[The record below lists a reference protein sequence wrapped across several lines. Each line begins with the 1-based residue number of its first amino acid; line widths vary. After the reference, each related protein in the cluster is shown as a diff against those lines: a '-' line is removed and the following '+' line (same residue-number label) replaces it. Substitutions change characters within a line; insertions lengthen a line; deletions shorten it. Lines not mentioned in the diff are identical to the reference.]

1 MSTQSTNNTTEATS
15 PTGDIKVFIDA
26 FNKDFDTQ
34 LKSLLDAQQNYK
46 NVYADAIKIS
56 TPKKGRW
63 PLGGSTLVDGN
74 TGAVDTSD
82 LGSDPK
88 VVTIGDLFKYTFP
101 DINSDKIVKPDRYS
115 KEYAG
120 WAKDLKL
127 SEDEKIKTMY
137 DTISNGISSNR
148 KIEIYQSLKKPGI
161 TNPSL
166 WSPGQ
171 YYFDVFMMV
180 MLSPIGPLKDPSDAN
195 AGRGAFGGNIIEGG
209 GWEKGWLKAN
219 GGSASVSNF
228 SADALGATGSFGYIA
243 FYEIIEG
250 GYVGSGVKYRMI
262 DLTDID
268 IHLDDV
274 ETTPPKSFPSLFT
287 QYRTGPLSEFISVE
301 NSKINL
307 KDPLFRIHEGIIKN
321 PADKEIEISDVKALT
336 DLTGYKF
343 VGYYEHMLLYKAFI
357 QAGDNYKSV
366 VLPVRN
372 PEEPQPVQGPVTVLA
387 KNVAPTAVGEV
398 QFKFNVEKIDTF
410 IVVGGTVSPPLEFI
424 IVPNDGTKYIIDT
437 PDVFNNDGDLGDE
450 YVEGDFT
457 AGEELD
463 IVYDEAIAMTNNFDY
478 QSSTTT
484 TTNSGDTNTEDNN
497 INLPNV
503 SPGEQG
509 KHLYD
514 FIQKRVKNGYKYL
527 GTPVY
532 NVSMADVS
540 KLLSI
545 TKKYGIPLEWVA
557 NLINHESAGTWNPSI
572 RNSIGATGLIQFM
585 TNISG
590 KRMTYA
596 KADGSEPVD
605 TDALRSM
612 SFSKHLDYVDGFLS
626 RGTKK
631 RLNNGKVKKEYTQ
644 TDIFMTIFYPA
655 AVGKPSFTFPG
666 SVQKANGGI
675 THPIDYT
682 KKACNKN
689 SPFPS
694 VPDDLVTYV
703 AKLGNGLIENSNV
716 A

>member
-1 MSTQSTNNTTEATS
+1 MSTQSTTTTTTTATA

-26 FNKDFDTQ
+26 FNKDFDLK
-34 LKSLLDAQQNYK
+34 LKSLLDNQQNYK
-46 NVYADAIKIS
+46 NVYADAIKIT
-56 TPKKGRW
+56 TPKTGPW
-63 PLGGSTLVDGN
+63 PN
-74 TGAVDTSD
+74 
-82 LGSDPK
+82 DPK

-101 DINSDKIVKPDRYS
+101 DIESDNVITPDNRSLADDPKKREDYF
-115 KEYAG
+115 G
-120 WAKDLKL
+120 WTKDLKD
-127 SEDEKIKTMY
+127 SKDEKISKMY
-137 DTISNGISSNR
+137 STISNGIRSN
-148 KIEIYQSLKKPGI
+148 KDIQNYQGLKKPGI

-171 YYFDVFMMV
+171 YYFDVFMSV
-180 MLSPIGPLKDPSDAN
+180 MISPSGPLKDPRQD
-195 AGRGAFGGNIIEGG
+195 
-209 GWEKGWLKAN
+209 N
-219 GGSASVSNF
+219 GGS
-228 SADALGATGSFGYIA
+228 DGSFGDFAKTHGGSVSVSFFDASGEVELSKRDDPADPKLDYYE
-243 FYEIIEG
+243 FYEVLDS
-250 GYVGSGVKYRMI
+250 GYDNGIKSRMSSKTGVSI
-262 DLTDID
+262 GLGDQSPS
-268 IHLDDV
+268 
-274 ETTPPKSFPSLFT
+274 TPISFSSLKT
-287 QYRTGPLSEFISVE
+287 QYRSGILSDLIKDSKFNRERGDIENASGKYVDSQKTYGGEDITGF
-301 NSKINL
+301 K
-307 KDPLFRIHEGIIKN
+307 F
-321 PADKEIEISDVKALT
+321 
-336 DLTGYKF
+336 TGN
-343 VGYYEHMLLYKAFI
+343 YEHMLLYKAFV

-366 VLPVRN
+366 VLPLRN
-372 PEEPQPVQGPVTVLA
+372 PEDPKPTPQPVTVLA
-387 KNVAPTAVGEV
+387 KVVESTAVGEV

-457 AGEELD
+457 GGEELD

-478 QSSTTT
+478 QSSTT

-666 SVQKANGGI
+666 SVQEANGGI

>member
-1 MSTQSTNNTTEATS
+1 MSTQSTNTTATS
-15 PTGDIKVFIDA
+15 PTGDIKLFIDA

-34 LKSLLDAQQNYK
+34 LKSLLDSQQNYK

-115 KEYAG
+115 KEYGG
-120 WAKDLKL
+120 WAKDLKA

-148 KIEIYQSLKKPGI
+148 QIEIYQSLKKPGI

-180 MLSPIGPLKDPSDAN
+180 MLSPIGPLKDPSGAN
-195 AGRGAFGGNIIEGG
+195 AGEGAFGGNIIEGG
-209 GWEKGWLKAN
+209 GWENGWLKAN

-228 SADALGATGSFGYIA
+228 SADAIGATGSFGYLA

-268 IHLDDV
+268 IHLDDA

-287 QYRTGPLSEFISVE
+287 QYRTGLLSEFISVE
-301 NSKINL
+301 NSKINR

-321 PADKEIEISDVKALT
+321 PADKEIEISEVKALT

-357 QAGDNYKSV
+357 QAGDNYKAV

-372 PEEPQPVQGPVTVLA
+372 PEDPQPVQEPVTVLA
-387 KNVAPTAVGEV
+387 KTVASTAVGEV

-424 IVPNDGTKYIIDT
+424 IVPNDGTEYIIDT
-437 PDVFNNDGDLGDE
+437 PDDVFNNDDLDDE
-450 YVEGDFT
+450 YQEDLFAGDDEAKNT
-457 AGEELD
+457 YELYILKIEEASGVSLTPEEKKDIATD
-463 IVYDEAIAMTNNFDY
+463 IV
-478 QSSTTT
+478 
-484 TTNSGDTNTEDNN
+484 
-497 INLPNV
+497 
-503 SPGEQG
+503 
-509 KHLYD
+509 K
-514 FIQKRVKNGYKYL
+514 YK
-527 GTPVY
+527 P
-532 NVSMADVS
+532 
-540 KLLSI
+540 
-545 TKKYGIPLEWVA
+545 
-557 NLINHESAGTWNPSI
+557 
-572 RNSIGATGLIQFM
+572 
-585 TNISG
+585 
-590 KRMTYA
+590 
-596 KADGSEPVD
+596 
-605 TDALRSM
+605 
-612 SFSKHLDYVDGFLS
+612 
-626 RGTKK
+626 
-631 RLNNGKVKKEYTQ
+631 
-644 TDIFMTIFYPA
+644 
-655 AVGKPSFTFPG
+655 GKPSKNPPADVIKAMKDYGITNALEQAHFLAQCAHESGQFAWKREFASGKAYEGRKDLGNTQTGDGVRYKGRGYIQITGRANYTSYNSYLKSKSINDDVVAHPELLEGKFAADCSVWFWSVAGPKGVKNFPKRSKQG
-666 SVQKANGGI
+666 SSVADVTQISKWVNGG
-675 THPIDYT
+675 T
-682 KKACNKN
+682 
-689 SPFPS
+689 
-694 VPDDLVTYV
+694 
-703 AKLGNGLIENSNV
+703 NGLQDRIDKFGYYWSVLEKNGTAYS
-716 A
+716 

>member
-1 MSTQSTNNTTEATS
+1 MSTQSTNTTATS
-15 PTGDIKVFIDA
+15 PTGDIKLFIDA

-34 LKSLLDAQQNYK
+34 LKSLLDSQQNYK

-115 KEYAG
+115 KEYGG
-120 WAKDLKL
+120 WAKDLKA

-180 MLSPIGPLKDPSDAN
+180 MLSPIGPLKDPSGAN
-195 AGRGAFGGNIIEGG
+195 AGEGAFGGNIVEGG
-209 GWEKGWLKAN
+209 GWENGWLKAN

-228 SADALGATGSFGYIA
+228 SADAIGATGSFGYLA

-268 IHLDDV
+268 IHLDDA

-301 NSKINL
+301 NGKINR

-321 PADKEIEISDVKALT
+321 PADKEIEISDVRSLVTLHGLT

-357 QAGDNYKSV
+357 QAGDNYKAV

-424 IVPNDGTKYIIDT
+424 IVPNDGTQYIIDT
-437 PDVFNNDGDLGDE
+437 PADVFNDDDLGDE
-450 YVEGDFT
+450 YKEDIFAGDDEAKNT
-457 AGEELD
+457 YELYIMKIEEESGVSLTPEEKKDIATD
-463 IVYDEAIAMTNNFDY
+463 IV
-478 QSSTTT
+478 
-484 TTNSGDTNTEDNN
+484 
-497 INLPNV
+497 
-503 SPGEQG
+503 
-509 KHLYD
+509 K
-514 FIQKRVKNGYKYL
+514 YK
-527 GTPVY
+527 P
-532 NVSMADVS
+532 
-540 KLLSI
+540 
-545 TKKYGIPLEWVA
+545 
-557 NLINHESAGTWNPSI
+557 
-572 RNSIGATGLIQFM
+572 
-585 TNISG
+585 
-590 KRMTYA
+590 
-596 KADGSEPVD
+596 
-605 TDALRSM
+605 
-612 SFSKHLDYVDGFLS
+612 
-626 RGTKK
+626 
-631 RLNNGKVKKEYTQ
+631 
-644 TDIFMTIFYPA
+644 
-655 AVGKPSFTFPG
+655 GKPSKSPPADVIKAMKDYGITNALEQAHFLAQCAHESGQFAWKREFASGKAYEGRKDLGNTQTGDGVRYKGRGYIQITGRANYTSYNNYLKSKSINDDVVAHPELLEGKFAADCSVWFWSVAGPKGNKNFPKRSKQG
-666 SVQKANGGI
+666 SSTADVTQISKWVNGG
-675 THPIDYT
+675 T
-682 KKACNKN
+682 
-689 SPFPS
+689 
-694 VPDDLVTYV
+694 
-703 AKLGNGLIENSNV
+703 NGLQDRIDKFGYYWSVLEKNGTAYS
-716 A
+716 